1 MTDEMRAEFEV
12 AFRAQFGF
20 GATDVAESKS
30 EDGAVIMGAALWA
43 WQASREAVVVELPP
57 RKRIDHF
64 CYDQGAN
71 CNAEGHNQ
79 CLSHAAAAIEAQ
91 GLKVAP

>member
-20 GATDVAESKS
+20 GTTDVGDSKS
-30 EDGAVIMGAALWA
+30 EDGAALMGAALWA
-43 WQASREAVVVELPP
+43 WEASREAVVVELPIFDDYP
-57 RKRIDHF
+57 ASMERDMR
-64 CYDQGAN
+64 
-71 CNAEGHNQ
+71 ES
-79 CLSHAAAAIEAQ
+79 LRAAIEDQ

>member
-20 GATDVAESKS
+20 GAADIHEAKDAE
-30 EDGAVIMGAALWA
+30 AAAMMGCALWA
-43 WQASREAVVVELPP
+43 WQASREAVAVVLPDEEP
-57 RKRIDHF
+57 GYMYYAPDVL
-64 CYDQGAN
+64 
-71 CNAEGHNQ
+71 E
-79 CLSHAAAAIEAQ
+79 AIEAQ

>member
-20 GATDVAESKS
+20 GATDVRDSKS
-30 EDGAVIMGAALWA
+30 EDGAALMGAALWA
-43 WQASREAVVVELPP
+43 WEASREAVVVDLPKDIVTMAGP
-57 RKRIDHF
+57 VLYADDAR
-64 CYDQGAN
+64 
-71 CNAEGHNQ
+71 
-79 CLSHAAAAIEAQ
+79 AAIEAQ